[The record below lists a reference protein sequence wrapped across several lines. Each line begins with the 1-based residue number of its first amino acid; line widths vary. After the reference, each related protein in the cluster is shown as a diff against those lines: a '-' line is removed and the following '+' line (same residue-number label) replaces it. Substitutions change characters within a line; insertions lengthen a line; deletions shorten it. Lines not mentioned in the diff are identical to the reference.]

1 MRAGPLVLSGL
12 LLAGCSSSGAGG
24 GPRPPAPAPAP
35 APPRPGTV
43 TPTAGGKGP
52 AVTYRPARS
61 VGYKLER
68 HDSLTLQYPGGAT
81 QEQIRDR
88 VANFHLMV
96 AESGNPGVYQVSIVL
111 DSLQAS
117 ENGVSVPPDSIAA
130 AKGARWTGTLTP
142 YGDLSP
148 LKADRAG
155 TLTDE
160 LTGRLQLLFPR
171 LPSGGARDGMQWTD
185 SVSYRL
191 VADAFPGTEH
201 VVNTYKAS
209 GGNEGSSITL
219 QSTGSYTRSGTRLQG
234 DQELQMTA
242 TGARHG
248 VQQIGLDGIVL
259 SSRGNDAGDMTITV
273 PAVGQTVPVKQS
285 GSYSILSTA
294 SR

>member
-1 MRAGPLVLSGL
+1 MKAGPLMAAGL
-12 LLAGCSSSGAGG
+12 LLTGCSSSGAGG
-24 GPRPPAPAPAP
+24 GPGTPSPAPAPARSG
-35 APPRPGTV
+35 AV
-43 TPTAGGKGP
+43 TPTAGGRGP
-52 AVTYRPARS
+52 AVTYRPARN

-88 VANFHLMV
+88 VAHFHLTV
-96 AESGNPGVYQVSIVL
+96 AESGTPGAYQVAIVL

-117 ENGVSVPPDSIAA
+117 ENGVPVPLDSVAA
-130 AKGARWTGTLTP
+130 SKGARWTATLTP
-142 YGDLSP
+142 NGDLSP

-160 LTGRLQLLFPR
+160 MTGRLQLLFPR
-171 LPSGGARDGMQWTD
+171 LPSGGVRDGMEWTD
-185 SVSYRL
+185 STTYKL

-201 VVNTYKAS
+201 VVTTYRAAGGAS
-209 GGNEGSSITL
+209 EGTTVTL
-219 QSTGSYTRSGTRLQG
+219 QTAGSYARSGTRLQG

-248 VQQIGLDGIVL
+248 TQQIGLDGVVL

-285 GSYSILSTA
+285 GSYSIVSTS

>member
-1 MRAGPLVLSGL
+1 
-12 LLAGCSSSGAGG
+12 
-24 GPRPPAPAPAP
+24 
-35 APPRPGTV
+35 
-43 TPTAGGKGP
+43 
-52 AVTYRPARS
+52 

-88 VANFHLMV
+88 IAHFHLTV
-96 AESGNPGVYQVSIVL
+96 AESGSPGAYQVAIIL

-117 ENGVSVPPDSIAA
+117 ENGVPVPPDSVTAA
-130 AKGARWTGTLTP
+130 MGARWAGTLTP
-142 YGDLSP
+142 NGDLSP
-148 LKADRAG
+148 LKSDRAG

-171 LPSGGARDGMQWTD
+171 LPSGGVRDGMEWTD
-185 SVSYRL
+185 STSYKL

-201 VVNTYKAS
+201 AITTYRAGGGASEGKAV
-209 GGNEGSSITL
+209 TL
-219 QSTGSYTRSGTRLQG
+219 QSAGSYTRSGTRLQG
-234 DQELQMTA
+234 DQELQMSA

-248 VQQIGLDGIVL
+248 VQQVGLDGIML
-259 SSRGNDAGDMTITV
+259 SSRGNDVGDMTITV

-285 GSYSILSTA
+285 GSYSIISTS

>member
-1 MRAGPLVLSGL
+1 M
-12 LLAGCSSSGAGG
+12 
-24 GPRPPAPAPAP
+24 
-35 APPRPGTV
+35 
-43 TPTAGGKGP
+43 
-52 AVTYRPARS
+52 
-61 VGYKLER
+61 ER

-88 VANFHLMV
+88 IAHFHLMV
-96 AESGNPGVYQVSIVL
+96 AEPGNPGVYQVTIVL

-117 ENGVSVPPDSIAA
+117 ENGVPVPPDSVAA

-148 LKADRAG
+148 LKADRAS

-171 LPSGGARDGMQWTD
+171 LPSGGARDGMEWTD
-185 SVSYRL
+185 STSYKL

-201 VVNTYKAS
+201 AVNTYRA
-209 GGNEGSSITL
+209 GGSSEGKAVTL

-242 TGARHG
+242 AGARHG

-285 GSYSILSTA
+285 GSYSVVA
-294 SR
+294 SSSR

>member
-1 MRAGPLVLSGL
+1 MTSGR
-12 LLAGCSSSGAGG
+12 LLAAGMLLTACSSSSAGG
-24 GPRPPAPAPAP
+24 GPGTPSPAPG
-35 APPRPGTV
+35 PPRPGAV

-88 VANFHLMV
+88 IAHFHLTV
-96 AESGNPGVYQVSIVL
+96 AESGTPGGYQVAIVL
-111 DSLQAS
+111 DSLEAS
-117 ENGVSVPPDSIAA
+117 ENGVPVPPDSVAA
-130 AKGARWTGTLTP
+130 ARGARWTGKLTP
-142 YGDLSP
+142 NGDLSP
-148 LKADRAG
+148 LKADRTG
-155 TLTDE
+155 TLADE

-171 LPSGGARDGMQWTD
+171 LPSGGVRDGMEWTD
-185 SVSYRL
+185 STSYKL

-201 VVNTYKAS
+201 VITRYRAAGGAS
-209 GGNEGSSITL
+209 EGKTVTL
-219 QSTGSYTRSGTRLQG
+219 ESAGSYSRSGTRLQG
-234 DQELQMTA
+234 DQELQMSA

-248 VQQIGLDGIVL
+248 AQQIGVDGIML

-285 GSYSILSTA
+285 GSYSIVSTT

>member
-1 MRAGPLVLSGL
+1 MTSGR
-12 LLAGCSSSGAGG
+12 LLAAGLFLTACSSSSAGG
-24 GPRPPAPAPAP
+24 GPGKPSPTPG
-35 APPRPGTV
+35 PPRPGAV
-43 TPTAGGKGP
+43 TPTAGGRGP

-88 VANFHLMV
+88 IAHFHLTV
-96 AESGNPGVYQVSIVL
+96 AESGTPGGYQVAIVL

-117 ENGVSVPPDSIAA
+117 ENGVPVPPDSVTAA
-130 AKGARWTGTLTP
+130 QGARWTGRLTP
-142 YGDLSP
+142 NGDLSP
-148 LKADRAG
+148 LKADRTG

-171 LPSGGARDGMQWTD
+171 LPSGGVRDGMEWTD
-185 SVSYRL
+185 STSYKL

-201 VVNTYKAS
+201 VITRYRAAGGAS
-209 GGNEGSSITL
+209 EGKTITL
-219 QSTGSYTRSGTRLQG
+219 EGAGSYSRSGTRLQG
-234 DQELQMTA
+234 DQELQMSA

-248 VQQIGLDGIVL
+248 AQQIGVDGIML

-285 GSYSILSTA
+285 GSYSIVSTT

>member
-1 MRAGPLVLSGL
+1 MKAGRLLLAGL

-24 GPRPPAPAPAP
+24 GPGTPSPAPG
-35 APPRPGTV
+35 PPRPGAV

-88 VANFHLMV
+88 IAHFHLTV
-96 AESGNPGVYQVSIVL
+96 AESNTPGAYQVAIVL
-111 DSLQAS
+111 DSLQAA
-117 ENGVSVPPDSIAA
+117 ENGVPVPPDSVAA

-142 YGDLSP
+142 NGDLSP

-160 LTGRLQLLFPR
+160 MTGRLQLLFPR
-171 LPSGGARDGMQWTD
+171 LPSGGVRDGMEWTD
-185 SVSYRL
+185 STSYKL
-191 VADAFPGTEH
+191 VADAFPGTEQAIT
-201 VVNTYKAS
+201 TYRAAGGAS
-209 GGNEGSSITL
+209 EGKTVTL
-219 QSTGSYTRSGTRLQG
+219 QSEGSYTRSGTRLQG

-248 VQQIGLDGIVL
+248 VQQIGLDGVML

-285 GSYSILSTA
+285 GTYSIVSTA

>member
-1 MRAGPLVLSGL
+1 MTSGR
-12 LLAGCSSSGAGG
+12 LLAAGMFLTACSSSSAGG
-24 GPRPPAPAPAP
+24 GPGTPSPAPG
-35 APPRPGTV
+35 PPRPGAV
-43 TPTAGGKGP
+43 TPTADGRGP

-88 VANFHLMV
+88 IAHFHLTV
-96 AESGNPGVYQVSIVL
+96 AESGTPGGYQVAIVL

-117 ENGVSVPPDSIAA
+117 ENGVPVPPDSVTAA
-130 AKGARWTGTLTP
+130 RGARWTGRLTP
-142 YGDLSP
+142 NGDLSP
-148 LKADRAG
+148 LKADRTG

-171 LPSGGARDGMQWTD
+171 LPSGGVRDGTEWTD
-185 SVSYRL
+185 STSYKL

-201 VVNTYKAS
+201 VITRYRAAGGAS
-209 GGNEGSSITL
+209 EGKTITL
-219 QSTGSYTRSGTRLQG
+219 ESAGSYSRSGTRLQG
-234 DQELQMTA
+234 DQELQMSA

-248 VQQIGLDGIVL
+248 AQQIGVDGIML

-285 GSYSILSTA
+285 GSYSIVSTM

>member
-1 MRAGPLVLSGL
+1 MTSGR
-12 LLAGCSSSGAGG
+12 LLAAGMFLTACSSSSAGG
-24 GPRPPAPAPAP
+24 GPGTPSPAPG
-35 APPRPGTV
+35 PPRPGAV
-43 TPTAGGKGP
+43 TPTAGGRGP
-52 AVTYRPARS
+52 AVTYRPVRS

-88 VANFHLMV
+88 IAHFHLTV
-96 AESGNPGVYQVSIVL
+96 AESGTPGGYQVAIVL

-117 ENGVSVPPDSIAA
+117 ENGVPVPPDSVAA
-130 AKGARWTGTLTP
+130 ARGARWTGKLTP
-142 YGDLSP
+142 NGDLSP
-148 LKADRAG
+148 LKTDRTG

-171 LPSGGARDGMQWTD
+171 LPSSGVRNGMEWTD
-185 SVSYRL
+185 STSYKL

-201 VVNTYKAS
+201 VITRYRAA
-209 GGNEGSSITL
+209 GGESEGKTITL
-219 QSTGSYTRSGTRLQG
+219 ESTGSYSRSGARLQG
-234 DQELQMTA
+234 DQELQMSA

-248 VQQIGLDGIVL
+248 AQQIGVDGIML

-285 GSYSILSTA
+285 GSYSVVSTT

>member
-1 MRAGPLVLSGL
+1 MTSGRLLAAGL
-12 LLAGCSSSGAGG
+12 LVTACSSSTAGG
-24 GPRPPAPAPAP
+24 GPGTPAPVPG
-35 APPRPGTV
+35 PPRPGAV
-43 TPTAGGKGP
+43 TPTAGGRGP
-52 AVTYRPARS
+52 AVTYRPTRS

-88 VANFHLMV
+88 IAHFHLTV
-96 AESGNPGVYQVSIVL
+96 AESGTPGSYQVAIVL

-117 ENGVSVPPDSIAA
+117 ENGVPVPPDSVAA
-130 AKGARWTGTLTP
+130 ARGARWTGRLTP
-142 YGDLSP
+142 NGDLSP
-148 LKADRAG
+148 LKADRPG

-171 LPSGGARDGMQWTD
+171 LPSGGVRDGMEWTD
-185 SVSYRL
+185 STSYKL

-201 VVNTYKAS
+201 VITQYHAAGGAS
-209 GGNEGSSITL
+209 EGKTVTL
-219 QSTGSYTRSGTRLQG
+219 ESAGSYNRTGTRLQG
-234 DQELQMTA
+234 DQELQMSA

-248 VQQIGLDGIVL
+248 AQQIGVDGTML

-285 GSYSILSTA
+285 GSYSIVSTT

>member
-1 MRAGPLVLSGL
+1 MRARLLVAAG
-12 LLAGCSSSGAGG
+12 LLAGCSSSSAGG
-24 GPRPPAPAPAP
+24 GPGTPSPTPAT
-35 APPRPGTV
+35 PRPGAV
-43 TPTAGGKGP
+43 TPTAGGRGP

-88 VANFHLMV
+88 IAHFHLTV
-96 AESGNPGVYQVSIVL
+96 AESGSPGAYQVAIIL

-117 ENGVSVPPDSIAA
+117 ENGVPVPPDSVAA
-130 AKGARWTGTLTP
+130 AKGARWTSTLTP
-142 YGDLSP
+142 NGDLSP
-148 LKADRAG
+148 LKSDRAG
-155 TLTDE
+155 TLIEE

-171 LPSGGARDGMQWTD
+171 LPSGGVRDGMEWTD
-185 SVSYRL
+185 STSYKL

-201 VVNTYKAS
+201 ATTTYRAGGGASEGKAV
-209 GGNEGSSITL
+209 TL
-219 QSTGSYTRSGTRLQG
+219 QSAGSYTRSGTRLQG
-234 DQELQMTA
+234 DQELQMSA

-248 VQQIGLDGIVL
+248 MQQIGSDGVML
-259 SSRGNDAGDMTITV
+259 SSRGNDVGDMTITV

-285 GSYSILSTA
+285 GSYSIVSTS

>member
-1 MRAGPLVLSGL
+1 MTSGR
-12 LLAGCSSSGAGG
+12 LLAAGLFLTACSSSSAGG
-24 GPRPPAPAPAP
+24 GPGKPSPTP
-35 APPRPGTV
+35 APPRPGAV

-52 AVTYRPARS
+52 AVTYRPVRS

-81 QEQIRDR
+81 KEQIRDR
-88 VANFHLMV
+88 IAHFHLTV
-96 AESGNPGVYQVSIVL
+96 AESGTPGGYQVAIVL
-111 DSLQAS
+111 DSLEAS
-117 ENGVSVPPDSIAA
+117 ENGVPVPPDSVAA
-130 AKGARWTGTLTP
+130 ARGAHWTGKLTP
-142 YGDLSP
+142 NGDLSP
-148 LKADRAG
+148 LKADRTG

-171 LPSGGARDGMQWTD
+171 LPSGGVRDGMEWTD
-185 SVSYRL
+185 STSYKL

-201 VVNTYKAS
+201 VITRYRAA
-209 GGNEGSSITL
+209 GGATEGKTVTL
-219 QSTGSYTRSGTRLQG
+219 ESTGSYSRSGTRLQG
-234 DQELQMTA
+234 DQELQMSA

-248 VQQIGLDGIVL
+248 VQQIGSDGIML

-285 GSYSILSTA
+285 GSYSIVSTT

>member
-1 MRAGPLVLSGL
+1 MRAGRLALAGL

-24 GPRPPAPAPAP
+24 GPATPSPSP
-35 APPRPGTV
+35 APPRPGAV

-61 VGYKLER
+61 LGYKLER

-88 VANFHLMV
+88 VAFFHLMV
-96 AESGNPGVYQVSIVL
+96 AESGNPGVYQVAIVL
-111 DSLQAS
+111 DSLQAA
-117 ENGVSVPPDSIAA
+117 ENGVPVPPDSLAA
-130 AKGARWTGTLTP
+130 ARGSRWTGTLTP

-160 LTGRLQLLFPR
+160 MTGRLQLLFPR
-171 LPSGGARDGMQWTD
+171 LPSGGARDGMEWSD
-185 SVSYRL
+185 STSYKL

-201 VVNTYKAS
+201 VVNTYRAS
-209 GGNEGSSITL
+209 GASEGKGVTL
-219 QSTGSYTRSGTRLQG
+219 QSTGSYSRSGTRLQG
-234 DQELQMTA
+234 DQELQMSA

-248 VQQIGLDGIVL
+248 VQQIGSDGVVV

-285 GSYSILSTA
+285 GSYSIISTS

>member
-1 MRAGPLVLSGL
+1 MTSGR
-12 LLAGCSSSGAGG
+12 LLAAGMLMTACSSSSAGG
-24 GPRPPAPAPAP
+24 GPGTPSPAPG
-35 APPRPGTV
+35 PPRPGAV

-88 VANFHLMV
+88 IAHFHLTV
-96 AESGNPGVYQVSIVL
+96 AESGAPGSYQVAIVL

-117 ENGVSVPPDSIAA
+117 ENGVPVPPDSVAA
-130 AKGARWTGTLTP
+130 ARGARWTGKLTP
-142 YGDLSP
+142 NGDLSP
-148 LKADRAG
+148 LKADRTG

-171 LPSGGARDGMQWTD
+171 LPSGGVRDGTEWTD
-185 SVSYRL
+185 STSYKL

-201 VVNTYKAS
+201 VITRYRAAGGAS
-209 GGNEGSSITL
+209 EAKTITL
-219 QSTGSYTRSGTRLQG
+219 ESAGSYSRSGTRLQG
-234 DQELQMTA
+234 DQELQMSA

-248 VQQIGLDGIVL
+248 AQQIGVDGIML

-285 GSYSILSTA
+285 GSYSIVSTT

>member
-1 MRAGPLVLSGL
+1 MRDGRLVLAGL

-24 GPRPPAPAPAP
+24 GPATPSPAP
-35 APPRPGTV
+35 APPRSGAV

-52 AVTYRPARS
+52 AVTYRSARS

-88 VANFHLMV
+88 IAFFHLMV
-96 AESGNPGVYQVSIVL
+96 AESAKPGVYQVAIVL

-117 ENGVSVPPDSIAA
+117 ENAVPVPSDSVAA

-160 LTGRLQLLFPR
+160 MTGRLQLLFPR
-171 LPSGGARDGMQWTD
+171 LPSGGARDGMEWTD
-185 SVSYRL
+185 STSLKL
-191 VADAFPGTEH
+191 VADAFPGTER
-201 VVNTYKAS
+201 VVNTYRATSGAS
-209 GGNEGSSITL
+209 EGKGVTL

-248 VQQIGLDGIVL
+248 VQQIGSDGVMI
-259 SSRGNDAGDMTITV
+259 SSQGNDVGDMTITV

-285 GSYSILSTA
+285 GSYSIVSTP

>member
-1 MRAGPLVLSGL
+1 MRAGRLLAAGL
-12 LLAGCSSSGAGG
+12 LLAACSSNTAGG
-24 GPRPPAPAPAP
+24 GPGAPAPAP
-35 APPRPGTV
+35 GPPRPGTV

-52 AVTYRPARS
+52 AITYRPARS
-61 VGYKLER
+61 VGYRLER

-88 VANFHLMV
+88 IAQFHLTV
-96 AESGNPGVYQVSIVL
+96 AESGAPGAYQVVIVL
-111 DSLQAS
+111 DSLQAL
-117 ENGVSVPPDSIAA
+117 ENGVPVPPDSIAA
-130 AKGARWTGTLTP
+130 AIGARWTGSLTP
-142 YGDLSP
+142 NGDLSP

-171 LPSGGARDGMQWTD
+171 LPAGGVRDGTEWTD
-185 SVSYRL
+185 STSYKL

-201 VVNTYKAS
+201 VITRYHAAGS
-209 GGNEGSSITL
+209 EGKTVTL
-219 QSTGSYTRSGTRLQG
+219 QGAGSYSRSGTRLQG
-234 DQELQMTA
+234 DQELQMAA

-248 VQQIGLDGIVL
+248 AQQIGFDGIML

-285 GSYSILSTA
+285 GSYSIVSTT
-294 SR
+294 SH